1 MDGHETIIAL
11 QPPAPTAST
20 VRAHRQT
27 LELSLTALRAS
38 AAELALASANGK
50 AGAKDALAALYLK
63 INSTIFEIDC
73 NHAATELATHEDA
86 AAEVA
91 WRAEIQTMDPEQIIA
106 GLGKE
111 KCCDRCTPGSPGG
124 CVISASAP
132 YAGGACVHPI
142 RERHLFHLDDRGRRL
157 FRYSD
162 TPLASRIFDA
172 ACRRL
177 GVRKEFA

>member
-1 MDGHETIIAL
+1 MKISSIEF
-11 QPPAPTAST
+11 
-20 VRAHRQT
+20 
-27 LELSLTALRAS
+27 ELTYNGA
-38 AAELALASANGK
+38 AAELAAQ
-50 AGAKDALAALYLK
+50 
-63 INSTIFEIDC
+63 
-73 NHAATELATHEDA
+73 EDS
-86 AAEVA
+86 AAEAA
-91 WRAEIQTMDPEQIIA
+91 WRNSIQAMDPEQIIA

-162 TPLASRIFDA
+162 TPQASRIFVA

-177 GVRKEFA
+177 RVEKEFVV